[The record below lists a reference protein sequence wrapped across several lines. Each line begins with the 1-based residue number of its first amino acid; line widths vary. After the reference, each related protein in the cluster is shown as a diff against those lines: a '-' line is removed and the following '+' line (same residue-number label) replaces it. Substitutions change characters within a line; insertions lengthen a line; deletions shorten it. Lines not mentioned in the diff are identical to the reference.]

1 MAQIHSFLFRELCFL
16 QNLKNRKIWNIMAAL
31 LHLGVA
37 A

>member
-1 MAQIHSFLFRELCFL
+1 MAQIHSFLFRELCLL
-16 QNLKNRKIWNIMAAL
+16 QNLKTGKNKIMTGL